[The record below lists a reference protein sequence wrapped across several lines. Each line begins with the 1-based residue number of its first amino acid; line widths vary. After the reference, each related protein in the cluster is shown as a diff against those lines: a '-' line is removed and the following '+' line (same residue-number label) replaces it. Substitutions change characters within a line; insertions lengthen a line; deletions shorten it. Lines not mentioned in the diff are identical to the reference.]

1 MPNCPPTQPPNVS
14 RVEKWACYC
23 VLVVKIQTDL
33 HCLIIFIQ
41 FSGSFISGREAK
53 EAINNCWANTG
64 SSLLARPQTIQKRGR
79 GSAALIKW
87 NKVRWWVV
95 GEEWLRG
102 LYLVSYL
109 LYQCFHVSGTAW
121 TIPSLWNEN
130 GQKKSLSRLHPNKL
144 LHAVS
149 SVFWQSTSQEFLF
162 QIMHQFFEAK
172 IVF

>member
-23 VLVVKIQTDL
+23 VLVVKIQTHL

-87 NKVRWWVV
+87 NKVRWRVV
-95 GEEWLRG
+95 GEEWLCG
-102 LYLVSYL
+102 LYLVPYTYFINVFTCQGQLEPSQVYETK
-109 LYQCFHVSGTAW
+109 TA
-121 TIPSLWNEN
+121 
-130 GQKKSLSRLHPNKL
+130 KKPFVLSRLHPNKL

-149 SVFWQSTSQEFLF
+149 LVL
-162 QIMHQFFEAK
+162 
-172 IVF
+172 